1 MEEEFLGILDRHQA
15 ILHKVC
21 RLYRDTEADREDL
34 FQEILYHLW
43 KAYPSFQGRAK
54 ITTWIY
60 RIALNTALATFRR
73 NEPMLLFSAELPQ
86 RKINAKAEVD
96 EQLELMLEAMKKLKE
111 VDRAILSL
119 YLDDM
124 TYEQIAQIIG
134 ITSSNVGARLHRIK
148 TKLKAFLSEA

>member
-1 MEEEFLGILDRHQA
+1 MEEEFLKILDRHQA

-21 RLYRDTEADREDL
+21 RLYRDTDADREDL

-43 KAYPSFQGRAK
+43 KAFPSFQRRAK
-54 ITTWIY
+54 ISTWIY
-60 RIALNTALATFRR
+60 RIALNTALATFRKNR
-73 NEPMLLFSAELPQ
+73 PPLFFPAELPQ
-86 RKINAKAEVD
+86 TRMGNQEESS
-96 EQLELMLEAMKKLKE
+96 EQMGRLLKAMKKLKE

-134 ITSSNVGARLHRIK
+134 ITPSNVGARIHRIK
-148 TKLKAFLSEA
+148 NKLKSLLS

>member
-1 MEEEFLGILDRHQA
+1 MEEEFLKILDRHQA
-15 ILHKVC
+15 ILHKIC

-43 KAYPSFQGRAK
+43 KAYPSFQGKSK
-54 ITTWIY
+54 ISTWIY

-73 NEPMLLFSAELPQ
+73 NQPTLLFSAELPP
-86 RKINAKAEVD
+86 RKMNATAEVD
-96 EQLELMLEAMKKLKE
+96 EQLEQMLKAMKKLKE

-148 TKLKAFLSEA
+148 SKLKSLLSVK

>member
-1 MEEEFLGILDRHQA
+1 MQEEFMKILDQHQA
-15 ILHKVC
+15 IVHKVC
-21 RLYRDTEADREDL
+21 RLYRDTETDREDL

-54 ITTWIY
+54 ISTWIY
-60 RIALNTALATFRR
+60 RIALNTALATFRKKR
-73 NEPMLLFSAELPQ
+73 PQLFFPAELPQ
-86 RKINAKAEVD
+86 VRRDYQQEPPEHMVRLLA
-96 EQLELMLEAMKKLKE
+96 AMKKLKE

-134 ITSSNVGARLHRIK
+134 ITPSNVGARIHRIK
-148 TKLKAFLSEA
+148 NKLKSLLSEQ

>member
-1 MEEEFLGILDRHQA
+1 MEEEFLKILDRHQA
-15 ILHKVC
+15 ILHKTC

-43 KAYPSFQGRAK
+43 KAYPSFQGKSK
-54 ITTWIY
+54 ISTWIY

-86 RKINAKAEVD
+86 RKMTVNEEGD
-96 EQLELMLEAMKKLKE
+96 EQLAQMLKAMKKLKE

-148 TKLKAFLSEA
+148 TKLKALLSKA